1 MQQLPRLSRG
11 NHGDPPNS
19 GRGLGTGFFLVFF
32 WMDGPLTECRDNHGD
47 PPNPG
52 RVSSYTIFK
61 KLLDDHGDPSN
72 SGHENHLIVY

>member
-1 MQQLPRLSRG
+1 MNVGEYTVRG

-32 WMDGPLTECRDNHGD
+32 WMDGPLTECHDDHGD

-52 RVSSYTIFK
+52 RESSYTNFK
-61 KLLDDHGDPSN
+61 KLLNDHGDPSN